1 MALPSLLVATP
12 CCISRGSWVNPDVGS
27 KVNQNALVVV
37 RTELRQSGFIDT
49 NPINICKVNPQ
60 ICVLK
65 P

>member
-1 MALPSLLVATP
+1 
-12 CCISRGSWVNPDVGS
+12 
-27 KVNQNALVVV
+27 VVV